1 MVESSDKM
9 WSTGEGNG
17 KSLQYSCLENSM
29 NSMKK
34 QKGMTLKDELPRS
47 VCAQYALREE
57 WRNNSR
63 KNEEMEPQQKQ
74 CPVMD
79 VAGEGSKVR
88 CCKEQYCIAT

>member
-1 MVESSDKM
+1 MKH
-9 WSTGEGNG
+9 GP
-17 KSLQYSCLENSM
+17 LE
-29 NSMKK
+29 
-34 QKGMTLKDELPRS
+34 KGMRNHFSILALRIPCTALKGKNRTLKDEIPKL
-47 VCAQYALREE
+47 VCTQYATGEE